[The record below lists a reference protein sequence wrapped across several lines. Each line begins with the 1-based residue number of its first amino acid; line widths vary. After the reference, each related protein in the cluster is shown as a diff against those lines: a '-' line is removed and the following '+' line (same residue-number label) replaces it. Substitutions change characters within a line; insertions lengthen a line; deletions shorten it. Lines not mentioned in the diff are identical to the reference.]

1 MGNLPEKEFR
11 VMTVKMIQNLG
22 KRMEAQMEK
31 IQEMFNKD
39 LEDLKN
45 KQTEM
50 KNTLEGINS
59 RITEAEERIRVLEAR
74 VVEIT
79 ATEQNKE
86 KRMKRNENS
95 LRDLW
100 DNIKAPTFAL

>member
-1 MGNLPEKEFR
+1 
-11 VMTVKMIQNLG
+11 MTNI
-22 KRMEAQMEK
+22 
-31 IQEMFNKD
+31 I
-39 LEDLKN
+39 
-45 KQTEM
+45 TEM
-50 KNTLEGINS
+50 KTTLAGINS